1 MKPGPK
7 VKTDAQKKHEGTFRS
22 GRANPAPEPAACA
35 RMPST
40 LSTGAKAV
48 WKRLAPSLAQ
58 LSMLTTADRDV
69 FVLYCEWVATA
80 EEAAKGVK
88 AGAFIFETA
97 SGHRQV
103 SPDLT
108 VFKQA
113 SEMVIKLADRF
124 GLTPTSTTSILIN
137 VGFLASL
144 ARDPAPA
151 ALAVA
156 KAGRLGCPEAVI
168 DEQQLAEVAAGN
180 IRDCV
185 PAGGE

>member
-22 GRANPAPEPAACA
+22 GRANPAPKPAVCA

-40 LSTGAKAV
+40 LSAGAKTV

-58 LSMLTTADRDV
+58 LSMLTIADRDV
-69 FVLYCEWVATA
+69 FALYCEWVSTA
-80 EEAAKGVK
+80 QEAAKAVK
-88 AGAFIFETA
+88 KGSFITETP

-103 SPDLT
+103 AADLS

-124 GLTPTSTTSILIN
+124 GLTPTSRQDLR
-137 VGFLASL
+137 GFLGAVPDPSKGGAGDGGEAETQKPKK
-144 ARDPAPA
+144 ARRG
-151 ALAVA
+151 A
-156 KAGRLGCPEAVI
+156 KRGATVTRLRDRAGRPIG
-168 DEQQLAEVAAGN
+168 AA
-180 IRDCV
+180 
-185 PAGGE
+185 